1 LPAAVPAYG
10 LNEATADF
18 VLLIVVGVNCWLG
31 WRYGLVRR
39 AIAFAAV
46 YGATVS
52 AYYVGNPLATTIGSG
67 GLVAN
72 AWAFVAVFGVA
83 MLMIEV
89 LAALYSDTIQK
100 AVVIV
105 FDRVTGVVAGL
116 LVGILELGVLLLV
129 AQAVAGAPPSA
140 STASTVDRTTVVVAV
155 DNGILTQVVVRLEP
169 GLQTLLGPAI
179 PGNLQ
184 NRLDGNAST

>member
-1 LPAAVPAYG
+1 MPAYG

>member
-1 LPAAVPAYG
+1 MPGYG

-18 VLLIVVGVNCWLG
+18 VLVIVVGVNCWLG

-46 YGATVS
+46 YGATLS
-52 AYYVGNPLATTIGSG
+52 AYYVGNPLASTVTTG

-83 MLMIEV
+83 VLMIEV

-105 FDRVTGVVAGL
+105 FDRAAGLAAGL
-116 LVGILELGVLLLV
+116 LVGALELGVLLLV
-129 AQAVAGAPPSA
+129 AQAVANAPPST
-140 STASTVDRTTVVVAV
+140 STASTVDRTTVVVAA
-155 DNGILTQVVVRLEP
+155 DNGVLTQVIVRLEP
-169 GLQTLLGPAI
+169 GMQTLLGPAL
-179 PGNLQ
+179 PGNVQ
-184 NRLDGNAST
+184 DRLDGNATT